1 MWKDTLERT
10 DPTSPKARRGSSS
23 FSFSE
28 GVHAA
33 SKLVCGSWTASQ
45 RSIGIGGSNP
55 DATFSLDL
63 PHTF

>member
-1 MWKDTLERT
+1 VEGHVGEDRSDVAE
-10 DPTSPKARRGSSS
+10 GSAWLVIG